1 MKSSMGTKL
10 ENISCVGEVAFVGIS
25 LILCNLVAVSGTPF
39 PVPRRPLP
47 TGHKKMR
54 ALAGFESLKGQ
65 LSASTAT
72 EKTSITLSDGDTVL
86 CIPIEEQP
94 SLSHLDSP
102 NIQLK
107 PSNHP
112 EPESSPSEVQNDV
125 KMASQVFA
133 KEIGKCPKGQIPM
146 RTGRNSPLYP
156 TAGAG
161 GPTQEVQS
169 SSTSSRQYVHHHAYT
184 ATTIS
189 HPPSYKGT
197 EVVMNVWQPFVEPED
212 FSLAQL
218 WVMNTG
224 LSFTPDS
231 INWPMNSIETG
242 WQVYSDL
249 YSDMRPRLFVYWTG
263 DGYVKTGCYNLNQDC
278 SSLSPGFVQVS
289 NKVLLGGAISPP
301 SAANSEQ
308 YEIRLRVFKDD
319 DSGNWWL
326 QFNQDYVGYWPSY
339 LFHSLQNT
347 SDLIQWG
354 GEVFDVRDDNSQTKT
369 HMGSGDIP
377 ASGFRK
383 AAYQRNLQYVAMN
396 NKLYQVQD
404 LQAVSTKPTC
414 YTVSSGSSKA
424 WGTHFYY
431 GGRC

>member
-249 YSDMRPRLFVYWTG
+249 YSDMRPRLFVYWT
-263 DGYVKTGCYNLNQDC
+263 
-278 SSLSPGFVQVS
+278 
-289 NKVLLGGAISPP
+289 
-301 SAANSEQ
+301 
-308 YEIRLRVFKDD
+308 DD